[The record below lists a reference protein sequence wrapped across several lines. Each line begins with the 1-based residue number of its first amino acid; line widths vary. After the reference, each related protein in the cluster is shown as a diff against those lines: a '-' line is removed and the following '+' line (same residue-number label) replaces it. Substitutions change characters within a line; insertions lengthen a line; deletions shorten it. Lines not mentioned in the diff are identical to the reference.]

1 MQQQRQQTKQQQR
14 PWQQR
19 NQQQQPGAQR
29 GRQAADEATLALRM
43 LVHMHVWCD
52 ACHITSMVRSMLQNE
67 SAAILA
73 AD

>member
-19 NQQQQPGAQR
+19 KQQQQPGAQR
-29 GRQAADEATLALRM
+29 GRQAADEATLPLRIR
-43 LVHMHVWCD
+43 VRMHVWCD
-52 ACHITSMVRSMLQNE
+52 ACHLTSMVRSMLQNE
-67 SAAILA
+67 SVAFLA